1 MKKTQYM
8 APQTVSMQ
16 IQSAV
21 SLCDMFSAGGGDT
34 SFFGIGPA
42 GDASEGI

>member
-21 SLCDMFSAGGGDT
+21 SLCVVLSGGGGDT
-34 SFFGIGPA
+34 SFFGIGAA
-42 GDASEGI
+42 GDAGEGI

>member
-21 SLCDMFSAGGGDT
+21 SLCGLFSAGGGDT
-34 SFFGIGPA
+34 SFFGMGDA
-42 GDASEGI
+42 GDAGDGI

>member
-21 SLCDMFSAGGGDT
+21 SLCVVFSGGGDT

-42 GDASEGI
+42 GNAGDGI